1 MPRKYTLKF
10 GGVNPGVKTRDSSI
24 GLIIGLA
31 IFCLCLLGV
40 FSGIIAYFGFI
51 RKTCKDKEDDE
62 FKITC
67 PTGKKLKNKV
77 CENDCDEDECCE
89 EKTCKDKDGDEFK
102 ITCPT
107 GKKLKNKVCEND
119 CDEDEC
125 CEEKICNPPSSLPA
139 GYSGIP
145 STRTFKSVSDFNT
158 LPVIEGVNCSQGY
171 IGDTINAN
179 SCGNSN
185 TWSYT
190 GCTRDNNCLTGYNP
204 GNYGNTISGNRSGIS
219 NCGSVDLLKD
229 GHISSEDQ
237 QRQCN
242 QFYNNTENNKK
253 FCTWHDEYLNNCREG
268 NSCT

>member
-51 RKTCKDKEDDE
+51 R
-62 FKITC
+62 
-67 PTGKKLKNKV
+67 
-77 CENDCDEDECCE
+77 
-89 EKTCKDKDGDEFK
+89 KTCKDKDGDEFK

>member
-10 GGVNPGVKTRDSSI
+10 GGVNSSMKTQDSSI

-89 EKTCKDKDGDEFK
+89 EKTC
-102 ITCPT
+102 
-107 GKKLKNKVCEND
+107 
-119 CDEDEC
+119 
-125 CEEKICNPPSSLPA
+125 NPPSSLPA

-145 STRTFKSVSDFNT
+145 STHTFKSVTDFNT

-204 GNYGNTISGNRSGIS
+204 GNYGNTVSGNRSGIS
-219 NCGSVDLLKD
+219 NCGDVDLLSD

-253 FCTWHDEYLNNCREG
+253 FCTWHDENLNNCREG
-268 NSCT
+268 TSCTII